1 MGNKIN
7 PTGFRI
13 GINKDWVSRWY
24 LSKKAFSVALLE
36 DQKIRKF
43 LTKRFEMAGV
53 KCVEIERSLN
63 DVSILVKVSKPG
75 VVIGR
80 GGAGID
86 EVKEELK
93 KIISTKMSLTVE
105 EVKNAETD
113 AQLVA
118 DFISRQLKR
127 RMPYRRIM
135 NGAINSAMERGAK
148 GIKIKLAGLLGGGN
162 TIARTETLSQG
173 SVPAQTL
180 RADIDFAKV
189 DCLMLFGKIGI
200 KVWIYKGL
208 KDI

>member
-1 MGNKIN
+1 MGHKIN
-7 PTGFRI
+7 PNGFRI
-13 GINKDWVSRWY
+13 GITKDWVSRWY
-24 LSKKAFSVALLE
+24 LTKKSIAQALLE

-43 LTKRFEMAGV
+43 LTKRFESAGV
-53 KCVEIERSLN
+53 KSVEIERSLN
-63 DVSILVKVSKPG
+63 DVNVLVKVSKPG

-80 GGAGID
+80 GGVGVD
-86 EVKEELK
+86 EVREELK
-93 KIISTKMSLTVE
+93 KITNSKTSLTVE

-127 RMPYRRIM
+127 RMPYRRVM
-135 NGAINSAMERGAK
+135 TSAINSAMERGAK
-148 GIKIKLAGLLGGGN
+148 GIKIRLAGLLGGGN

-173 SVPAQTL
+173 SIPAQTL

-200 KVWIYKGL
+200 KVWIYKGM
-208 KDI
+208 KEI